1 MGLDMYLTRKKYIGA
16 KYEHNHVIGNVDIKI
31 GEYSV
36 PIDFNKITYIDEG
49 VAYWRKANAIHN
61 WFVNNVQEGEDDCKE
76 YSVSADQ
83 LEELLDIC
91 KQVKENH
98 DLAEELLPT
107 IEGFFFGDTEYDE
120 YYFNDIQYT
129 IDTLTQILKE
139 EDEYNKNHFY
149 SDFTYTSSW

>member
-16 KYEHNHVIGNVDIKI
+16 KYEHNHVTGNVNIKI

-49 VAYWRKANAIHN
+49 VGYWRKANAIHN
-61 WFVNNVQEGEDDCKE
+61 WFVNHVQDGEDDCKE
-76 YSVSADQ
+76 YDVDFET
-83 LEELLDIC
+83 LEELLGIC
-91 KQVKENH
+91 KQIQENH

-120 YYFNDIQYT
+120 DYFDNIQHT
-129 IDTLTQILKE
+129 INILTEIIE
-139 EDEYNKNHFY
+139 EEKEYNKNHFY
-149 SDFTYTSSW
+149 SEFTYQSSW